1 MATENKTSPIRKLK
15 SMYPLRAKVDESY
28 RKSAEAVAAGKPVV
42 WSMANWWQGSS
53 ILKALDL
60 EVLYPENYG
69 AVCAATDRFP
79 CAQPVRGNCKSIA
92 IAASAAPSP
101 CHHLR
106 RTTSKCYAATACISP
121 RPSIG

>member
-53 ILKALDL
+53 ILKALDPFLDPAEVGQEPTVPVLAGEVARIEANRLL
-60 EVLYPENYG
+60 ERIARTL
-69 AVCAATDRFP
+69 
-79 CAQPVRGNCKSIA
+79 PV
-92 IAASAAPSP
+92 
-101 CHHLR
+101 
-106 RTTSKCYAATACISP
+106 TTCREHFAE
-121 RPSIG
+121 